1 MTIIRGGRDDASSSP
16 AVVLRPPGAG
26 DFGWIIHRHGALY
39 AAEYGWDQ
47 TFEALVAGV
56 VADFID
62 HRDPRREAAWMA
74 EIAGE
79 PVGSVLCVKKDDKVA
94 QLRLLLVEP
103 AARGRGVGSRLVEEC
118 IRFARRAGY
127 EQMMLW
133 TNHPLEEARRI
144 YDRAGFRL
152 IEQKH
157 FPQYG
162 RDDLISQTMSLD
174 L

>member
-1 MTIIRGGRDDASSSP
+1 MTTQRRGDEATTSSNI
-16 AVVLRPPGAG
+16 VLRAPRAG
-26 DFGWIIHRHGALY
+26 DFGWVVHRHGALY

-47 TFEALVAGV
+47 TFESLVARV
-56 VADFID
+56 VADFIE
-62 HRDPRREAAWMA
+62 HRDPRREAAWIA

-79 PVGSVLCVKKDDKVA
+79 PVGSVFCVKKDDRVA

-103 AARGRGVGSRLVEEC
+103 GARGRGVGSRLVEQS
-118 IRFARRAGY
+118 IDFARRAGY

-133 TNHPLEEARRI
+133 TNHPLEDARRL
-144 YDRAGFRL
+144 YDRAGFQLR
-152 IEQKH
+152 EQKL

-162 RDDLISQTMSLD
+162 QADLLSQTMWLD